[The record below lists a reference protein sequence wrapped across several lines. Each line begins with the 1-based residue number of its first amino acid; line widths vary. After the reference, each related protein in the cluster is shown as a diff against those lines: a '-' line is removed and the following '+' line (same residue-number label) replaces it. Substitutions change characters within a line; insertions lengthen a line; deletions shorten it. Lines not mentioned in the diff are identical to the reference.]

1 VRREHD
7 GSLLQQVEKEKADA
21 KKGDGPPASNNEMKK
36 TC

>member
-1 VRREHD
+1 
-7 GSLLQQVEKEKADA
+7 LQQVEKEKADA